1 MSNKS
6 PKSVPRPS
14 NSQRVGSSIRG
25 IKSDF
30 VLNNRNKF
38 SRREVGLNHPDV
50 FSFIKLADN
59 GDIEIMAA
67 PGVGIIISAVTR
79 SVSILA
85 DTLKIYTTEDDGIR
99 WNNYSFNYAASDFT
113 EPVLVPL
120 QDYQKSPAYYG
131 SEQNIN
137 DIKLLNNTTITDQNP
152 VTINADYNFT
162 GPSIAQEITLEITND
177 ESNNLISKEDLAM
190 RQTLMGDT
198 DSREVT
204 ADAGGGAAGLQAAAI
219 ATGMVPFGGMPGFS
233 FSQSLFFK
241 NISLSTFAK
250 ALGIKSGHGIPEQII
265 KQLNKRMQEL
275 VEKHGYSYRQAKL
288 QAEREILA
296 KVQEFEAKEK
306 GNVFKGKNISKGN
319 K

>member
-1 MSNKS
+1 MPNKS
-6 PKSVPRPS
+6 PKSVPQPS
-14 NSQRVGSSIRG
+14 NPQRVGSSIRG

-67 PGVGIIISAVTR
+67 PGIGIIISAVTR

-120 QDYQKSPAYYG
+120 QDYQKSPAYHG

-137 DIKLLNNTTITDQNP
+137 DIKLLKNTTTTDQSP

-162 GPSIAQEITLEITND
+162 GPLIAQEITLEMTNEKSTD
-177 ESNNLISKEDLAM
+177 LTGKEDFAM
-190 RQTLMGDT
+190 TQRLML
-198 DSREVT
+198 DSDQREVT
-204 ADAGGGAAGLQAAAI
+204 ADAGGGTAGLQAAAI
-219 ATGMVPFGGMPGFS
+219 AAGMLPFGGQPGFS
-233 FSQSLFFK
+233 ISESLFVK
-241 NISLSTFAK
+241 GLSLK
-250 ALGIKSGHGIPEQII
+250 KLGEALGIKNVADITREQIV
-265 KQLNKRMQEL
+265 KQVNKRIKEL
-275 VEKHGYSYRQAKL
+275 VEKGYSYAQAKV
-288 QAEREILA
+288 QAEREVLA
-296 KVQEFEAKEK
+296 KARAIDAIEK
-306 GNVFKGKNISKGN
+306 GNK
-319 K
+319 